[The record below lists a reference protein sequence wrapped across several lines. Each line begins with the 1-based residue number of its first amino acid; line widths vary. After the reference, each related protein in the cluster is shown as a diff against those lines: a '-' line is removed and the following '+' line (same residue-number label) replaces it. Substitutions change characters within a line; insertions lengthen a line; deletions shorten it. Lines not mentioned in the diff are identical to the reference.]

1 MWCQSTSSTALRA
14 VPTLE
19 TERPGRS
26 VPCSR
31 VAGLSCAMICSTSS
45 LTWCAVP
52 LLRRKSAFW
61 PSPIR
66 TSALWEMMGIDS
78 FVISLCLYVGQRSNR
93 GVVASATTTPKYDAR
108 IGASAPPSYSLT
120 DGTQVSLLPPRNQSA
135 CDALRLGGQYS
146 KEELLC

>member
-1 MWCQSTSSTALRA
+1 MKCLAQIAENFRRRDDDELVEMIVVGVMIERFAISPANRSLAMWCQSTSSTALRA

-19 TERPGRS
+19 TERPGRA

-31 VAGLSCAMICSTSS
+31 VAGLSCCRICSTSS

-66 TSALWEMMGIDS
+66 TSALWEIGGSIHL
-78 FVISLCLYVGQRSNR
+78 SLFD
-93 GVVASATTTPKYDAR
+93 ASMWAN
-108 IGASAPPSYSLT
+108 APIAAW
-120 DGTQVSLLPPRNQSA
+120 LP
-135 CDALRLGGQYS
+135 LRR
-146 KEELLC
+146 